1 MVRPISTRRIRG
13 GRALKQNAVEPV
25 AVVMNLIALGINH
38 NSAAVEVR
46 ERVAF
51 APEQVSEAL
60 VDACDM
66 ASIEEV
72 VILSTCNRTELYA
85 IVPDGVTSSDKAQ
98 VLIEW
103 VANYHHL
110 SAQELNQFA
119 YLHEGGQA
127 MRHLV
132 QVASGLDSMVLGEPQ
147 IFGQLKSAFAV
158 AAAAGTV
165 GSEFA
170 RLFPRVFSI
179 AKRVRTDTAIGEN
192 PVSVAYAAVD
202 LAGHIF
208 SDLTRCN
215 ALLVGAGE
223 TIELVARHLVGAGV
237 RQVVIANRTL
247 GRARELAQKFGA
259 EAVLLAEIPEQLL
272 DADIVITSTASQ
284 LPILGKGAVEQALK
298 VRKHRPYL
306 MIDIAVPRDIES
318 QVGELGDVYLYT
330 VDDLREIVD
339 QNLRNRSTEARKADV
354 IIDEGVRLYTEEMR
368 SLAAIDT
375 VKEYRMMAEKLREQ
389 ELQRAQRALAR
400 GDDPQQ
406 ILAQLSRAITNK
418 LIHAPTTGLKQASV
432 DGRQDLIN
440 SARKLLG
447 LEVQA
452 LQLPVEGDTKQ
463 PELELPSSAVETTR
477 RTLQ

>member
-1 MVRPISTRRIRG
+1 
-13 GRALKQNAVEPV
+13 
-25 AVVMNLIALGINH
+25 MNLIALGINH

-51 APEQVSEAL
+51 APEQVNEAL
-60 VDACDM
+60 VDACN
-66 ASIEEV
+66 SVQVEEV

-85 IVPDGVTSSDKAQ
+85 MVPEGAALADKA
-98 VLIEW
+98 VELIDW
-103 VANYHHL
+103 IANYHHL
-110 SAQELNQFA
+110 SAPELRRSA
-119 YLHEGGQA
+119 YHYEARQA
-127 MRHLV
+127 LQHMV

-147 IFGQLKSAFAV
+147 IFGQLKSAYAV
-158 AAAAGTV
+158 ACESGTV
-165 GSEFA
+165 GSELG

-208 SDLTRCN
+208 ADLGQCN

-223 TIELVARHLVGAGV
+223 TVELVARHLIEAGV
-237 RQVVIANRTL
+237 RKIVIANRTL

-298 VRKHRPYL
+298 ARKHRPFL
-306 MIDIAVPRDIES
+306 MVDIAVPRDIES
-318 QVGELGDVYLYT
+318 QVGELRDVYLYS

-339 QNLRNRSTEARKADV
+339 QNMRSRRDEACKADT
-354 IIDEGVRLYTEEMR
+354 IIDEGVSQFVEEVR
-368 SLAAIDT
+368 SLGALDA
-375 VKEYRMMAEKLREQ
+375 VKEYRKMAEQLREQ
-389 ELQRAQRALAR
+389 ELQRALRSLSR
-400 GDDPQQ
+400 GGDPQQ

-418 LIHAPTTGLKQASV
+418 LIHSPTAGLKQASAE
-432 DGRQDLIN
+432 GRQDLLT
-440 SARKLLG
+440 SACRLLG
-447 LEVQA
+447 LES
-452 LQLPVEGDTKQ
+452 Q
-463 PELELPSSAVETTR
+463 PESEPTAEASEQGESELPPATVETVG

>member
-1 MVRPISTRRIRG
+1 
-13 GRALKQNAVEPV
+13 
-25 AVVMNLIALGINH
+25 MNLIALGINH

-51 APEQVSEAL
+51 APEQVGEAL
-60 VDACDM
+60 VDACETVGL
-66 ASIEEV
+66 EEV

-85 IVPDGVTSSDKAQ
+85 VVPEDAQPADKAQ
-98 VLIEW
+98 ALIDW

-110 SAQELNQFA
+110 SAPELQQFA
-119 YLHEGGQA
+119 YVHEGGQA

-132 QVASGLDSMVLGEPQ
+132 HVASGLDSMVLGEPQ
-147 IFGQLKSAFAV
+147 IFGQLKSAYAV
-158 AAAAGTV
+158 AAESGTV
-165 GSEFA
+165 ASEFS

-208 SDLTRCN
+208 SDLKRCN

-223 TIELVARHLVGAGV
+223 TIELVARHLVSAGV
-237 RQVVIANRTL
+237 SRVVIANRTL

-259 EAVLLAEIPEQLL
+259 EAVLLAEIPDQLM

-306 MIDIAVPRDIES
+306 MVDIAVPRDIES
-318 QVGELGDVYLYT
+318 QVGELDDVYLYT

-339 QNLRNRSTEARKADV
+339 ENLRSRSTEARKADV
-354 IIDEGVRLYTEEMR
+354 IIDDGVRLYTEEVL
-368 SLAAIDT
+368 SLAAVDT
-375 VKEYRMMAEKLREQ
+375 VKEYRSMAEKLREN

-400 GDDPQQ
+400 GDDPRQV
-406 ILAQLSRAITNK
+406 LTQLSRGITNK
-418 LIHAPTTGLKQASV
+418 LIHAPTKGLKQASV

-440 SARKLLG
+440 SARRLLG
-447 LEVQA
+447 LEGIA
-452 LQLPVEGDTKQ
+452 Q
-463 PELELPSSAVETTR
+463 PLPSDDDSEQPDIDLPPSTVPTTR

>member
-1 MVRPISTRRIRG
+1 
-13 GRALKQNAVEPV
+13 
-25 AVVMNLIALGINH
+25 MNLIALGINH
-38 NSAAVEVR
+38 NSAAVDVR

-51 APEQVSEAL
+51 APEQVTEAL
-60 VDACDM
+60 TDACE
-66 ASIEEV
+66 AAGVEEV

-85 IVPDGVTSSDKAQ
+85 IVPEGIALAHKAQ
-98 VLIEW
+98 ELINW

-110 SAQELNQFA
+110 SARELQECA
-119 YLHEGGQA
+119 YHHEGGQA
-127 MRHLV
+127 LRHMV

-147 IFGQLKSAFAV
+147 IFGQLKSAYAV
-158 AAAAGTV
+158 ATEAGTV
-165 GSEFA
+165 GSELG

-208 SDLTRCN
+208 SDLSQCN

-223 TIELVARHLVGAGV
+223 TIELVARHLIGAGV
-237 RQVVIANRTL
+237 SRIVIANRTL

-259 EAVLLAEIPEQLL
+259 DAVLLAEIPTQLL

-298 VRKHRPYL
+298 VRKHRPFL
-306 MIDIAVPRDIES
+306 MIDIAVPRDIEP
-318 QVGELGDVYLYT
+318 QVGELRDVYLYS

-339 QNLRNRSTEARKADV
+339 QNLRSRTSEARKADI
-354 IIDEGVRLYTEEMR
+354 IIDEGVRLYTEEVR
-368 SLAAIDT
+368 SLAAVDT
-375 VKEYRMMAEKLREQ
+375 VKEYRTMAEQLRER

-400 GDDPQQ
+400 GEDPTQ

-432 DGRQDLIN
+432 DGRQDIIN

-447 LEVQA
+447 LERNTPV
-452 LQLPVEGDTKQ
+452 LPAADE
-463 PELELPSSAVETTR
+463 PEQEELDLLSSAVETTR